1 MSRGIRGIGLG
12 LYLVRGFVTAMGGR
26 IWVESEQ
33 GEGSTFVV
41 ELPASER
48 RRRRRTRREVA

>member
-26 IWVESEQ
+26 IWVESEH
-33 GEGSTFVV
+33 GKGSTFVV
-41 ELPASER
+41 ELPASEAPSAAQ
-48 RRRRRTRREVA
+48 RREVA